1 MEKGGV
7 AVFGGNGSTTGSNP
21 SQVLATF
28 GVGVLAG
35 FGSPQVF
42 MWLDA
47 LIGKIFKAASNKVV
61 VTVPVP
67 QLNGLT
73 KKAAMAALQQA
84 GLTLG
89 EIKEQQ
95 QTDAAKIGKVIGQSP
110 EKGKTVDSGSAVDI
124 TLGSAKATEL
134 QKRK

>member
-7 AVFGGNGSTTGSNP
+7 AVFGGNSSTSASNP

-35 FGSPQVF
+35 VGSPQVF

-47 LIGKIFKAASNKVV
+47 LIGKIFKATSNKVV
-61 VTVPVP
+61 VTVP

-73 KKAAMAALQQA
+73 KKAVMAALQQA

-89 EIKEQQ
+89 EIKEQH
-95 QTDAAKIGKVIGQSP
+95 QTDSAKIGKVIDQSP

-124 TLGSAKATEL
+124 TLGSAKATGL
-134 QKRK
+134 HKRK